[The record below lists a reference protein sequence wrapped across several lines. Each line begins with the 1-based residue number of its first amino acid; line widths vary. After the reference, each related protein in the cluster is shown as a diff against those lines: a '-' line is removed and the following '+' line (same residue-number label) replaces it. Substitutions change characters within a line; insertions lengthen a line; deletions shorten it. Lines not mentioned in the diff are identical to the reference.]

1 MSIFF
6 CSRYAIIVIGS
17 AQFQFGDSEFFFSM
31 RVLHGGKV
39 SEVVVNNCSVLL
51 KGDSFYCPIDVK
63 AGVGFLIGSAA

>member
-1 MSIFF
+1 
-6 CSRYAIIVIGS
+6 
-17 AQFQFGDSEFFFSM
+17 M
-31 RVLHGGKV
+31 RVLHGGEV